1 MFRAS
6 NAECLADFSSISPNW
21 TFKFFCEAELD
32 LQILKPRGR
41 SRRFIVSQ
49 LVGGPNV
56 AAQGKNQKNG
66 LALRVSTSLVNM
78 IFTWCQHGFQG
89 GSKVQRLQLVF
100 EAYYTT
106 IAEPTQCSS
115 QASAVTQDAKIRTH
129 WLPPAFRGIIND
141 LKSKQIPA
149 QVKHCG
155 PPFEV
160 SLNVLYINSCD
171 GNLLRDGSKTGIR
184 YGVLIWEAQRI
195 CMAYIGSMY
204 GAKICKIS
212 ESEWYLKKPQK
223 KKRCC
228 FVCDKW
234 QLVT

>member
-106 IAEPTQCSS
+106 IAEPTQCS

-184 YGVLIWEAQRI
+184 YGVLIWEANMHGIHRKYVWSKNMQNIWERMI
-195 CMAYIGSMY
+195 PEKAT
-204 GAKICKIS
+204 
-212 ESEWYLKKPQK
+212 K

>member
-78 IFTWCQHGFQG
+78 IFT
-89 GSKVQRLQLVF
+89 
-100 EAYYTT
+100 
-106 IAEPTQCSS
+106 
-115 QASAVTQDAKIRTH
+115 
-129 WLPPAFRGIIND
+129 
-141 LKSKQIPA
+141 
-149 QVKHCG
+149 
-155 PPFEV
+155 
-160 SLNVLYINSCD
+160 
-171 GNLLRDGSKTGIR
+171 
-184 YGVLIWEAQRI
+184 
-195 CMAYIGSMY
+195 
-204 GAKICKIS
+204 
-212 ESEWYLKKPQK
+212 
-223 KKRCC
+223 
-228 FVCDKW
+228 
-234 QLVT
+234 